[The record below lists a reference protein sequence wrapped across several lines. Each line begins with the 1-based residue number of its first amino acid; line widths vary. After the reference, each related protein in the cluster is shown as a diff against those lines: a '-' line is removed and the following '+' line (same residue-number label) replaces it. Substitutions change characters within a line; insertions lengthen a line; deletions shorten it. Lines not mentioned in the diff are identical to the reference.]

1 MLQKQMM
8 IWAQNTHSKT
18 ADIFYLLHEG
28 KKCTAVTIYIYIC
41 YYVVACNYLF
51 PSNNM
56 IMQFLFQKIIINI
69 FSGISN
75 TFILSC
81 INTKEDNILSTL
93 VTVQEGRT
101 HRRNG

>member
-1 MLQKQMM
+1 
-8 IWAQNTHSKT
+8 
-18 ADIFYLLHEG
+18 
-28 KKCTAVTIYIYIC
+28 
-41 YYVVACNYLF
+41 
-51 PSNNM
+51 M
-56 IMQFLFQKIIINI
+56 IMQFLLKKIIINI